1 MTSPQPKPGYWLA
14 ARAACWVAVAS
25 SIFFLAGAITSFVV
39 FSEGLSGNRE
49 MMVFLAGSVST
60 LGLFLSVM
68 AVFAFGMAAAR
79 FSSYD
84 MSEQEDFYAARSKSE
99 TPSPF
104 QPRAGVSRE
113 TRRKEVVDPFHSAN
127 RLDSKVHHID
137 SRCPQGGDISRG
149 DRRWGDGGYP
159 LCRYCKYLSGG

>member
-25 SIFFLAGAITSFVV
+25 SVFFLAGAITSFVV

-49 MMVFLAGSVST
+49 MMVLLAGSVST

-79 FSSYD
+79 FSPFHNSD
-84 MSEQEDFYAARSKSE
+84 EADSFASRSIPE
-99 TPSPF
+99 TPSPT
-104 QPRAGVSRE
+104 QPQPGVSRE
-113 TRRKEVVDPFHSAN
+113 KRRKEEVDPFHSASKF
-127 RLDSKVHHID
+127 DSKVHHID
-137 SRCPQGGDISRG
+137 SRCPQGGEINPG
-149 DRRWGDGGYP
+149 DKRWGDGGYP